1 MLFRSDAFLARQRR
15 DGWEH
20 VRGVLP
26 QRLPEEVWHKALKK
40 ADDDREA
47 ALDVL
52 LNPRGT
58 QPGHNFERVL
68 APLIPYAV
76 KGVCWY
82 QGESNAWGFPVA
94 EQYRAEL
101 KLLISHW
108 RRRWR
113 RPALPFL
120 VVQLPHYPGKPSPR
134 PHQLGPWH
142 VVMEAQWRIQDELPR
157 VWTAVT
163 VDLGQEGNIHPHRK
177 RPVGE
182 RLAALARNRVYGREA
197 VACYGPTLDRAA
209 FEGDRV
215 RLHFDHV
222 HGGLV
227 AKGDTLQGFTIAGE
241 DRHFVWADAE
251 IDGGTIVC
259 RSPKVPAPTAVRYAM
274 AEGCLFNLYNEA
286 GLPAPPFRTDD
297 WTVDLHPETPRRATA
312 ARAPAAPVIDGDLDE
327 PAWEGAQ
334 PLTAFTLLHTRRPAA
349 HPTEAH
355 VVWDDQHLYVG
366 LRCRQDPGQ
375 LRAEAETTDDKRI
388 WQDDNV
394 QVFLDVTADKTTY
407 VRYAV
412 NPAGVVAHGYGSNDT
427 GPDNRFLALGILPH
441 FRHFSTAWDSEIG
454 RAHV

>member
-1 MLFRSDAFLARQRR
+1 MRIENTYIGV
-15 DGWEH
+15 DG
-20 VRGVLP
+20 
-26 QRLPEEVWHKALKK
+26 
-40 ADDDREA
+40 
-47 ALDVL
+47 
-52 LNPRGT
+52 
-58 QPGHNFERVL
+58 
-68 APLIPYAV
+68 
-76 KGVCWY
+76 
-82 QGESNAWGFPVA
+82 
-94 EQYRAEL
+94 
-101 KLLISHW
+101 
-108 RRRWR
+108 
-113 RPALPFL
+113 
-120 VVQLPHYPGKPSPR
+120 VVEYN
-134 PHQLGPWH
+134 
-142 VVMEAQWRIQDELPR
+142 
-157 VWTAVT
+157 
-163 VDLGQEGNIHPHRK
+163 GQEGNIHPHRK

-441 FRHFSTAWDSEIG
+441 FRHFSTAWDSACEVATG
-454 RAHV
+454 REEDGWTVELGLPWRALGLDKPPAVGTRMGLQLTRTVAGVDERSEWTGTGRDRNTGAMMPYRHTGGCIQHHGVSRFGRLELGTPP